1 MHDSGSFNLKKAPSS
16 NFFNRI
22 VDDSQRSHQVE
33 IIPKPNKFV
42 EWVNWLRAERKMV
55 IFVLVHFI
63 ITMII
68 WVHFFY
74 ERYRLNFA
82 RTPIGANRYYLKLLG
97 IPLEFGAMFAILFQ
111 MSLIPLTMSRHT
123 TNVLSQTFL
132 RKIVPFNRI
141 TAVTKL
147 LNKIYFTNNYIIRNS
162 FIQLL

>member
-1 MHDSGSFNLKKAPSS
+1 
-16 NFFNRI
+16 
-22 VDDSQRSHQVE
+22 
-33 IIPKPNKFV
+33 
-42 EWVNWLRAERKMV
+42 
-55 IFVLVHFI
+55 
-63 ITMII
+63 MII

-74 ERYRLNFA
+74 QRYRLNFA
-82 RTPIGANRYYLKLLG
+82 KTAVGANRYYLKLLG

-147 LNKIYFTNNYIIRNS
+147 LNKIYFTNNYFTINS
-162 FIQLL
+162 SIQLL